1 MTTILYTSTYGTDDP
16 TRATLP
22 FLGALGAIDAGYK
35 SQILLQGEAAYLIQN
50 HLVDQIY
57 GVGWPP
63 LREVFEKVIA
73 NQIPIFV

>member
-22 FLGALGAIDAGYK
+22 FLRALGAVEAGYEA
-35 SQILLQGEAAYLIQN
+35 QILLMGEATVLLKDYLAE
-50 HLVDQIY
+50 QIH

-63 LREVFEKVIA
+63 LTELLPKVIDHG
-73 NQIPIFV
+73 IPIYV